1 MPTYDDGEFSVKPTY
16 DADLHKKLIKEAT
29 DYARAVNRQYSEI
42 VSMYRGVDL
51 SKFGDYN
58 TNYPFYRIAF
68 EHNWWVASD
77 NKEFNSGLGRAIISS
92 YSNYAAMYA
101 VYGVVV
107 CIR

>member
-1 MPTYDDGEFSVKPTY
+1 MY
-16 DADLHKKLIKEAT
+16 DAGLYKKLIKEAT

-51 SKFGDYN
+51 SNFGDN
-58 TNYPFYRIAF
+58 KTDYPFYRIAF
-68 EHNWWVASD
+68 EENWWVASE
-77 NKEFNSGLGRAIISS
+77 NKKYPSGTARAIISS
-92 YSNYAAMYA
+92 YSNYASMYF